1 MRKLLIAGS
10 LLLLL
15 GLANP
20 AVWSRQSAQVEPAPT
35 LVPPT
40 PIPRQDTGELDILP
54 SESAVARIRESEQVN
69 VGILFNAPPFAE
81 LNVRGELI
89 GYDADIARSMAEMWG
104 VEVNFIQMTRSA
116 SAQAKMLRSGEADML
131 IGAQVNRRENHA
143 LMEYTQTYFLG
154 QQSMMVRADDEA
166 ASPDDLNG
174 RTIGV
179 VIASPSEEAARDWVT
194 RNNLNINIQTFMT
207 LDRAHAALENNQVAG
222 VVDSDYRLQRVS
234 QLRPELIRIL
244 EQPIQLE
251 PFAIA
256 VLRQDVGMRELVNR
270 SLQFLTVSGQM
281 EDIHQS
287 YFPGAIYDYTLLWA
301 NLGDE
306 APDPAQFESDLPF
319 PEMYIVPRLQGGQ
332 PVRVTGLN
340 GVMADSDAPESERRL
355 DVFHRE
361 LIQEMAS
368 RWGVEAEFVPGSPDQ
383 AVELIASG
391 QADIALG
398 LTPDWNA
405 ADRIDYSG
413 YYLLHGERLMVR
425 MNDDIRGFSDLGGG
439 RTVLT
444 PNNEPTAASRAVVI
458 AESVNARI
466 EIEQV
471 PENSLG
477 FAMLADEDTEVGAA
491 FGDSLR
497 LIPHV
502 QSNADLLRLTRTDDD
517 SDARWYSKS
526 VMALGVPRNDI
537 DFRLLVEYTLQ
548 ELIRDG
554 TLERLLQPLVIP
566 GEQPVLEI
574 WPGSANYLGFT
585 LAR

>member
-1 MRKLLIAGS
+1 MKKLLIVAG
-10 LLLLL
+10 LLLSL
-15 GLANP
+15 GLANQL
-20 AVWSRQSAQVEPAPT
+20 AWSRLPAQSDTAPT

-40 PIPRQDTGELDILP
+40 PILRQDTGELDILP
-54 SESAVARIRESEQVN
+54 SESAVARIKESGQVN

-81 LNVRGELI
+81 LNIRGDLI

-104 VEVNFIQMTRSA
+104 VEINFIQMTRNA
-116 SAQAKMLRSGEADML
+116 SAQAQMLRSGEADML
-131 IGAQVNRRENHA
+131 IGAQVNRRENHS
-143 LMEYTQTYFLG
+143 LMEYAQTYFLG

-166 ASPDDLNG
+166 ASPADLNG

-179 VIASPSEEAARDWVT
+179 VVATASETAARDWIA
-194 RNNLNINIQTFMT
+194 RRGLNIGVQTFMT
-207 LDRAHAALENNQVAG
+207 LDRAYAALENNQVAG
-222 VVDSDYRLQRVS
+222 VVDSDYRLLRVS
-234 QLRPELIRIL
+234 QQRPENIRIL
-244 EQPIQLE
+244 DEPIQLE

-281 EDIHQS
+281 NEIHQS
-287 YFPGAIYDYTLLWA
+287 YFPGEMYDVTLLWA

-306 APDPAQFESDLPF
+306 APNPEQFETGLPF
-319 PEMYIVPRLQGGQ
+319 PDHYIVPRLQGGQ
-332 PVRVTGLN
+332 PLRVTGLL

-361 LIQEMAS
+361 LIQEMAA
-368 RWGVEAEFVPGSPDQ
+368 RWGVEVEFVSGTPAQ
-383 AVELIASG
+383 AVDLITSD

-398 LTPDWNA
+398 LTPDWNL

-413 YYLLHGERLMVR
+413 YYLLHGERLMIRV
-425 MNDDIRGFSDLGGG
+425 NDRIRGFSDLGGG
-439 RTVLT
+439 RIVIT
-444 PNNEPTAASRAVVI
+444 PSNEATAASRAVAW
-458 AESVNARI
+458 AETVNARI
-466 EIEQV
+466 EIVQI

-477 FAMLADEDTEVGAA
+477 FALLVDEDIDGEAV

-502 QSNADLLRLTRTDDD
+502 QANAELLRLTRTEDD
-517 SDARWYSKS
+517 SGPRWYSKS
-526 VMALGVPRNDI
+526 VMALGLPRNDI

-548 ELIRDG
+548 EFVRDG
-554 TLERLLQPLVIP
+554 TLERLLEPLTLP

-574 WPGSANYLGFT
+574 WPGSNVYLGFN
-585 LAR
+585 LSR